1 MQSMIGREA
10 EWRTVTDALG
20 ALEHGSQV
28 IEVVGEPGIGK
39 TRLLAELA
47 GHARELK
54 LLTLT
59 GRATEF
65 ESELPFALLT
75 EALDDH
81 VRLHGEELRAGLPA
95 DDVRRLGEILD
106 GLRAGPAA
114 SPASPGGAAERYRS
128 LRALRRL
135 LETIAEPDGLVLI
148 LDDVHWCDPA
158 TTDLIDYLLRRPP
171 AGPVVL
177 ALAYR
182 PAQAPARLAAALA
195 AGHAG
200 PLHRRLALAPLPEAD
215 VTRLLGPGADARDAA
230 YLFRLS
236 GGNPLY
242 LDALRRCGT
251 TALGAARTRDDPD
264 PALAALPA
272 EVRAALGAE
281 WESVGPDSRLLASA
295 AAVGGDE
302 SEPALLAEVAELPMP
317 AVLRC
322 LDELVARD
330 LVQVVAGTGRF
341 RFRHPLVRHVV
352 YASAAAGW
360 RLAAHARAAAYLER
374 VGSPPRAR
382 AHHVARSAAVGDT
395 GAAVTLVS
403 AARAVGTQAPATA
416 AEWMRTALRLLPGD
430 TAGAGLPPRAEL
442 VTYLAERQAASGN
455 LAEARQSMGVVID
468 ELLPAGHP
476 ARPPAVAYTGVL
488 IRLLGRHEE
497 AQALLTAELDHR
509 PDADNSDVLLQ
520 IATYALMQGRL
531 GETDERL
538 CQVIACDPGGT
549 AAAIAHAMRPM
560 TGYASGPA
568 GRSGEPPPSAAALLD
583 TLGDDD
589 IARRLEVFAWLCW
602 SGLETQG
609 PSDSLRLLLRC
620 RQVAVQAGQ
629 SFVLPYL
636 LAMQALMQARLG
648 RIGDAMRAV
657 DEAIAI
663 ARLLAADEP
672 LALALLTQCWLQRCA
687 GDLAAAIAT
696 GEQAVAAASVS
707 RGWLAT
713 AQAMLAFCRI
723 VAGDVRRGAADL
735 VAAGRGPELAALY
748 PHNRLIACTVLSE
761 VAAKIGEPESPAHWA
776 DLAERI
782 AGSGHRAGR
791 GLAMLARVYA
801 VGAEPSRAGAA
812 ADLAE
817 RAGAL
822 LAEAELPL
830 VAGRA
835 WLTAAGL
842 RLRAGDEPSALAA
855 LARAEEIG
863 ERTDAADFHASIRRL
878 SRRLRPD
885 ASPPVVTGAAEL
897 TRREGEIAALI
908 ATGLSNAEIAGEL
921 FVSVRTV
928 ETHVSRIY
936 AKLGVATRAA
946 AVSRLAR

>member
-1 MQSMIGREA
+1 MIGREA
-10 EWRTVTDALG
+10 EWRTVTEALDSLGDG
-20 ALEHGSQV
+20 AQV

-47 GHARELK
+47 GYARDSK

-65 ESELPFALLT
+65 ESEMPFALLT

-81 VRLHGEELRAGLPA
+81 VRLHGEALRAGLSG
-95 DDVRRLGEILD
+95 DDVLRLGEILD
-106 GLRAGPAA
+106 GLRAGPGAP
-114 SPASPGGAAERYRS
+114 PASSGGAAERYRT

-135 LETIAEPDGLVLI
+135 LETIAEPDGLLLI

-182 PAQAPARLAAALA
+182 PAQAPPRLAAALA

-200 PLHRRLALAPLPEAD
+200 RSHRRLALAPLQQAD
-215 VTRLLGPGADARDAA
+215 ATLLLGPGADARDAA
-230 YLFRLS
+230 YLYRLS

-302 SEPALLAEVAELPMP
+302 CEPALLAEVAELPMP

-360 RLAAHARAAAYLER
+360 RLGAHARAAAHLER
-374 VGSPPRAR
+374 VGAPPRAR
-382 AHHVARSAAVGDT
+382 AHHVARSAAVGDAA
-395 GAAVTLVS
+395 AAVTLVS
-403 AARAVGTQAPATA
+403 AARAVGAQAPATA
-416 AEWMRTALRLLPGD
+416 AEWLRTALRLVPGD
-430 TAGAGLPPRAEL
+430 TTGAGLPARAEL
-442 VTYLAERQAASGN
+442 LTYLAERHAASGN
-455 LAEARQSMGVVID
+455 LAEARQAMGVVLD

-476 ARPPAVAYTGVL
+476 ARATAVAYTGVL
-488 IRLLGRHEE
+488 IRLLGRHDE

-520 IATYALMQGRL
+520 IATYALMRGRL
-531 GETDERL
+531 VEADERL
-538 CQVIACDPGGT
+538 CQVIARAPGGT
-549 AAAIAHAMRPM
+549 AVAIARAMRPM
-560 TGYASGPA
+560 TGYAAGPA
-568 GRSGEPPPSAAALLD
+568 DRSGEPRPAADLLD
-583 TLGDDD
+583 TLSDDD
-589 IARRLEVFAWLCW
+589 IACRFEVVAWLCW
-602 SGLETQG
+602 TGLEAQG
-609 PSDSLRLLLRC
+609 PRDSLRRLLRC
-620 RQVAVQAGQ
+620 RQIAVQAGQ

-648 RIGDAMRAV
+648 RIGDAKRAAE
-657 DEAIAI
+657 EALAI
-663 ARLLAADEP
+663 SRLLAAAEP
-672 LALALLTQCWLQRCA
+672 LALALLTQSWLHRCA
-687 GDLAAAIAT
+687 GDYAAAIAT
-696 GEQAVAAASVS
+696 GEQSVAAASVS

-713 AQAMLAFCRI
+713 ARAILAFSR
-723 VAGDVRRGAADL
+723 VAAGDVRRGAADL
-735 VAAGRGPELAALY
+735 VAAGGGPELTALY

-761 VAAKIGEPESPAHWA
+761 IAAKAGEPESPRHWA
-776 DLAERI
+776 DLADRI
-782 AGSGHRAGR
+782 AGSGHRAGPA
-791 GLAMLARVYA
+791 LALLARA
-801 VGAEPSRAGAA
+801 FPVGADDRAGGAE
-812 ADLAE
+812 LAE
-817 RAGAL
+817 RAAAL

-835 WLTAAGL
+835 WLTAGTL
-842 RLRAGDEPSALAA
+842 RLAAGDEPAALAA
-855 LARAEEIG
+855 LARAAELG
-863 ERTDAADFHASIRRL
+863 EHTDAEDLHTAIRRL

-885 ASPPVVTGAAEL
+885 VPPTAAPGAAEL
-897 TRREGEIAALI
+897 TRRESEIAVLI
-908 ATGLSNAEIAGEL
+908 AAGMSNAEIAAEL
-921 FVSVRTV
+921 YVSVRTV

-936 AKLGVATRAA
+936 TKLGVTGRAA